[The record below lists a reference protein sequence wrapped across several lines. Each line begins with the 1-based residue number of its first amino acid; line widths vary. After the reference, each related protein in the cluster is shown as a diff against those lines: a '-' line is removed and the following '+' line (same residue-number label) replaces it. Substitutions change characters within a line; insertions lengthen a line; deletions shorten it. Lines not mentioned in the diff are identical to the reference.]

1 LDGKYLIDVPVGKNK
16 LQVSYIGYSTV
27 SVDVSSRSTVNIT
40 LFEEAI
46 NMQEVVVVGYNTV
59 KRSQLTGAVLL
70 VLPEMLLLVWA
81 VTELETMVVQALLQQ
96 AHFMQPVVQVVLA
109 GLADRPLPVLL
120 ARSGLVLPQQLQ
132 VSLSFT
138 ARAVWV

>member
-1 LDGKYLIDVPVGKNK
+1 
-16 LQVSYIGYSTV
+16 
-27 SVDVSSRSTVNIT
+27 
-40 LFEEAI
+40 
-46 NMQEVVVVGYNTV
+46 VV
-59 KRSQLTGAVLL
+59 AVLL

-109 GLADRPLPVLL
+109 ALADRPLPVLL